1 MAHCFREEVGHLPC
15 DVTLHHASEPLGSF
29 GCLAAYFFMPTKEWV
44 RGKSTVVTIG
54 PLQNSARYGMPRQ
67 VSCMPTL
74 ESKHVDWPLSKSM
87 SSVIG
92 KSGPT
97 SSALPG

>member
-1 MAHCFREEVGHLPC
+1 
-15 DVTLHHASEPLGSF
+15 
-29 GCLAAYFFMPTKEWV
+29 MPTKEWV

-67 VSCMPTL
+67 VRSVPSVA
-74 ESKHVDWPLSKSM
+74 SKDVDWPLSKSI

-97 SSALPG
+97 SRSRSFLLSADHVTSRGAALIEK